1 MYAIGWQ
8 RRKDS
13 NACLKKYSANLCHF
27 KLNFTPKLVVM
38 LKKNHNNYASN
49 SLVTLYFV
57 TRKYFAIIYFLPSCC
72 INSLIM
78 I

>member
-13 NACLKKYSANLCHF
+13 NACLKKYSANLSHF

-38 LKKNHNNYASN
+38 LKKIITVMQ
-49 SLVTLYFV
+49 LITLSHLSH
-57 TRKYFAIIYFLPSCC
+57 TNILLSPSFCHPVA
-72 INSLIM
+72 
-78 I
+78 

>member
-13 NACLKKYSANLCHF
+13 NAGLKKYSANLCHF

-38 LKKNHNNYASN
+38 LKK
-49 SLVTLYFV
+49 
-57 TRKYFAIIYFLPSCC
+57 IITVMQLIALSHLSHTNILLSPSFCHPVA
-72 INSLIM
+72 
-78 I
+78 